1 MGASQTV
8 SLTEFPY
15 YFVKLQLSVY
25 VPIDNV
31 LGGLIAEDFHLDTLA
46 AECKCSGVSL
56 QVCARAGSFSRAFQP
71 QCGII
76 CVCVGLARILWLNV
90 LHFQAKTASLNHVC
104 PPFPSPFA
112 NSDNVCHVSII
123 IRVYLP
129 FMCAESA

>member
-56 QVCARAGSFSRAFQP
+56 QVCARAGSFFPRIPTTVQYNY
-71 QCGII
+71 CL
-76 CVCVGLARILWLNV
+76 CWARPHPV
-90 LHFQAKTASLNHVC
+90 A
-104 PPFPSPFA
+104 
-112 NSDNVCHVSII
+112 
-123 IRVYLP
+123 
-129 FMCAESA
+129 